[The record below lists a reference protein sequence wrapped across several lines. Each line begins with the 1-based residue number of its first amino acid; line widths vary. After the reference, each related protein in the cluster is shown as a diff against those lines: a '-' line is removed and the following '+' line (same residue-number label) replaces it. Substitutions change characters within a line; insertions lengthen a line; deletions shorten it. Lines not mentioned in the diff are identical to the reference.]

1 MKGKRTFQPNRRR
14 LPSAARIFFRSIVG
28 RDPGRKRNRRPSGE
42 CACGLQPCK
51 RTESMKDVAGLTMLG
66 LSAVVPFWVARA
78 VLGLI
83 VAGMA
88 KRRPDA
94 PRDTTPAA

>member
-1 MKGKRTFQPNRRR
+1 MR
-14 LPSAARIFFRSIVG
+14 
-28 RDPGRKRNRRPSGE
+28 
-42 CACGLQPCK
+42 
-51 RTESMKDVAGLTMLG
+51 DVAGLTMLG

-88 KRRPDA
+88 KRRPET
-94 PRDTTPAA
+94 PRETRPAA